1 MNQGNQYQLK
11 VHMNEIVD
19 YRFINSCIKKNHE
32 QIIFFRTRQTEEEVL
47 RLEKIK
53 KELQVL
59 DGQFSQDVAVLRKK
73 IDQACF
79 SYSEAE

>member
-1 MNQGNQYQLK
+1 M
-11 VHMNEIVD
+11 
-19 YRFINSCIKKNHE
+19 
-32 QIIFFRTRQTEEEVL
+32 

-59 DGQFSQDVAVLRKK
+59 DGQFSVDVAVLRKK
-73 IDQACF
+73 IDQACI